1 MRAITP
7 ILDGRLNM
15 LSSSARFLGWPTMK
29 AIAQDRARLEQE
41 TARLVEQLKAMGAKK
56 IVLFGSLARGELSL
70 FSDIDLLV
78 LFDDDRP
85 SRELT
90 RVVYQQIKAREAV
103 DILAYSRQAMAALQE
118 RPFFHHILSYG
129 KVLYEEP

>member
-1 MRAITP
+1 MACQSPRCWVFFPTKLHI
-7 ILDGRLNM
+7 
-15 LSSSARFLGWPTMK
+15 SSTSTSSTL
-29 AIAQDRARLEQE
+29 
-41 TARLVEQLKAMGAKK
+41 
-56 IVLFGSLARGELSL
+56 LSL

-90 RVVYQQIKAREAV
+90 RAVYQQIKAREAV

-118 RPFFHHILSYG
+118 RPFFRHILSYG
-129 KVLYEEP
+129 KVLYEGP